1 MGKLTTCSIPGCGRG
16 GKLARGWCTMHYQR
30 WSAHG
35 TPFHEKARVNAGP
48 CSAEGCASPARK
60 RGWCESHYSQWRR
73 EKRVGALAFKHAER
87 TPCRVC
93 GKKNGDSEYRTY
105 CSSACYML
113 SREHGGDVP
122 DGVACV
128 GCGDWVSYLPEHNG
142 GSRKKSSARSCSKCT
157 RAPLTV
163 TAWDLAAR
171 DGNKCGICGEDV
183 DMSLSPRSPEGPT
196 RDHIWPWSL
205 GGSDDPENLRLAHNA
220 CNIRRGNRVG
230 HEIIA

>member
-1 MGKLTTCSIPGCGRG
+1 MGELTTCSIPGCGRG

-35 TPFHEKARVNAGP
+35 TPFHEKARVNVGP

-171 DGNKCGICGEDV
+171 DGNMCGICGEDV

-205 GGSDDPENLRLAHNA
+205 GGSDAPENLRLAHNV
-220 CNIRRGNRVG
+220 CNIRRGNRVD
-230 HEIIA
+230 HMIIA

>member
-1 MGKLTTCSIPGCGRG
+1 MGELTTCSIPGCGRG

-122 DGVACV
+122 AGVACV

-171 DGNKCGICGEDV
+171 DGNVCGICGEDV

-205 GGSDDPENLRLAHNA
+205 GGSDDPENLRLAHNV

>member
-1 MGKLTTCSIPGCGRG
+1 M
-16 GKLARGWCTMHYQR
+16 
-30 WSAHG
+30 
-35 TPFHEKARVNAGP
+35 
-48 CSAEGCASPARK
+48 
-60 RGWCESHYSQWRR
+60 
-73 EKRVGALAFKHAER
+73 GALAFKHAER

-93 GKKNGDSEYRTY
+93 GKENGDSEYRTY

-122 DGVACV
+122 AGVACV

-205 GGSDDPENLRLAHNA
+205 GGSDAPENLRLAHNA